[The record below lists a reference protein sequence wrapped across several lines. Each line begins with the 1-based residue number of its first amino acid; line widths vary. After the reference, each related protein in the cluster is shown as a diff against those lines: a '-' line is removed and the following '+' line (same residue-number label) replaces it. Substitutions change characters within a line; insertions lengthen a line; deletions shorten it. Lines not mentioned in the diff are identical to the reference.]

1 MADSDVTAL
10 LQIVLN
16 DPSYD
21 RRLAAT
27 ALVDLVRAGKPS
39 TEALYALAADMAEQR
54 GAGIAAELRSLV
66 DELGL
71 Q

>member
-27 ALVDLVRAGKPS
+27 ALVDLVRSGKPT
-39 TEALYALAADMAEQR
+39 TEKLYELASDVAEHR